1 MKILSIDSSGPILSL
16 ALVNGNKVNEISFP
30 SSKENSEKL
39 LFEIK
44 GFMNESDVRFN
55 DLNGITFG
63 AGPGS
68 FTGLRVACGIAY
80 GIAYPHNI
88 PIVGISSLE
97 AIAAKFSRAH
107 TISCIDARMNQIYV
121 GAFKKA
127 AKEFLLVDEIKV
139 CDPDTLPNYDLH
151 EPLIIGSAVTPFKK
165 FLVKKYQSL
174 NPDFDEMNYP
184 LAAIIAL
191 LAKNRFAKRFDT
203 TQALPIYIRNKVAQT
218 IQERKA
224 NEPSK

>member
-55 DLNGITFG
+55 DLN
-63 AGPGS
+63 
-68 FTGLRVACGIAY
+68 GIAY

-191 LAKNRFAKRFDT
+191 QAKNRFAKRFDT

-218 IQERKA
+218 IQERKV